1 MNQRDKIV
9 RAASVIMSEKGY
21 KGATFEAIAEAVGI
35 HKSTI
40 FHYFKDKQDLLEA
53 VIDIADITEN
63 LQEILSDPQM
73 TNLEKLRQ
81 AIVNHIRLL
90 SEHVHYVRV
99 YNTETR
105 YLKKESRQKYLQ
117 ARRFYASC
125 FESIVKALQGE
136 GLFRGLDPKVVTYG
150 ILGMLNWTAIWYK
163 EEGRLSPEEIGE
175 IYFRMLCGPRAQES
189 RQKKNGGRYED
200 QQD

>member
-1 MNQRDKIV
+1 MNQREKIV

-21 KGATFEAIAEAVGI
+21 KGATFEEIAEAVGI

-40 FHYFKDKQDLLEA
+40 FHYFKDKQELLEA
-53 VIDIADITEN
+53 VIDIADITES
-63 LQEILSDPQM
+63 LQEILRDTSI
-73 TNLEKLRQ
+73 TNLEKLRR
-81 AIVNHIRLL
+81 AIVNHIKLL

-125 FESIVKALQGE
+125 FEALVKALQDE
-136 GLFRGLDPKVVTYG
+136 GLFRGLDPKVVSYG
-150 ILGMLNWTAIWYK
+150 ILGMLNWTAIWYR
-163 EEGRLSPEEIGE
+163 EGGKLSPEEIGE
-175 IYFRMLCGPRAQES
+175 IYFQMLFGPTAQGLKQN
-189 RQKKNGGRYED
+189 RIGGTNED

>member
-40 FHYFKDKQDLLEA
+40 FHYFKDKQELLEA
-53 VIDIADITEN
+53 VIDIADITES
-63 LQEILSDPQM
+63 LQEILRDTSI
-73 TNLEKLRQ
+73 TNLEKLRR
-81 AIVNHIRLL
+81 AIVNHIKLL

-105 YLKKESRQKYLQ
+105 YLKKESKQKYLQ

-125 FESIVKALQGE
+125 FESLVKALQEE
-136 GLFRGLDPKVVTYG
+136 GFFTGLDPKVVSYG
-150 ILGMLNWTAIWYK
+150 ILGMLNWTAIWYR
-163 EEGRLSPEEIGE
+163 EDGRLSPDEIGE
-175 IYFRMLCGPRAQES
+175 VYFQMLLGPKA
-189 RQKKNGGRYED
+189 
-200 QQD
+200 